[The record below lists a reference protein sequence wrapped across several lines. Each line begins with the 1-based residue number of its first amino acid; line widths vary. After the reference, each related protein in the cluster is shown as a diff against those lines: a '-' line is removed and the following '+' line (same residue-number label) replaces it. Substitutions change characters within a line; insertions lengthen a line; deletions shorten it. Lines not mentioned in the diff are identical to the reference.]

1 MPNRLAKETSPY
13 LQQHAGNPVDWYPW
27 GEEALSLAREHD
39 RPILLSVGYSACHWC
54 HVMAHESFED
64 ADVAAEM
71 NRHFINIKVD
81 REERPDLDQIYQ
93 TAHQMLTQRAGGWPL
108 TLFLMPDGTP
118 FFAGTYFPR
127 NARHGMP
134 GFKDLLGRIAE
145 AYRDKREAIAQQNA
159 SLMDALTRTTPAP
172 RGAAELT
179 RGPLD
184 AAVRELAQ
192 LFDDIHGGIGQAPK
206 FPHPFE
212 LAFCL
217 RRRALEGGRLSGAIA
232 ELTLTKM
239 AEGGIYD
246 QLAGGFCRYS
256 VDRYWTIPHF
266 EKMLYDN
273 GPLLALY
280 ADAWL
285 MSGDALYR
293 KVATETAEWVTRE
306 MQSPAGGYYSSFD
319 ADSEGEEGK
328 YYVWTREQVEALLD
342 AREYAVLAPHYGLD
356 GPPNFEER
364 YWNLRVAKRLPDIAS
379 QLKMSNDECAAKI
392 DSARAKL
399 SAARAKRARPARD
412 EKVLASWN
420 ALMAKGMARA
430 GRAFGRPDWI
440 ESAQRSI
447 DFLKAELWKNGRLL
461 ATYKDGRAH
470 LNAYLDDHAFLIDAL
485 LELMQ
490 TDFRMQDLRW
500 AQALGELLLEHFEDR
515 EHGGFYFV
523 SDDHERLIYRSKT
536 AHDSATPSG
545 NGVAAY
551 ALQRLG
557 HLIGETRYIASA
569 ERVIKLFSSNVQ
581 QNASGHTTLLC
592 ALEETLSPPR
602 IVVLRGEPDA
612 IARWHARLALTYR
625 PDTLILAIPV
635 RLSDLPSML
644 DKTGVQDADRP
655 AAWVCQRT
663 SCLPPVFSLTALEQS
678 IAPTGALH

>member
-1 MPNRLAKETSPY
+1 MPNHLAKETSPY

-27 GEEALSLAREHD
+27 GEEALSLAREQD

-71 NRHFINIKVD
+71 NRHFVNIKVD

-127 NARHGMP
+127 NARYGMP
-134 GFKDLLGRIAE
+134 GFRDLLGRIAE

-159 SLMDALTRTTPAP
+159 SLTEALTRTTPAT
-172 RGAAELT
+172 ADVAELT

-184 AAVRELAQ
+184 SAVRELAQ
-192 LFDDIHGGIGQAPK
+192 LFDDVYGGIGHAPK

-217 RRRALEGGRLSGAIA
+217 RRHALEGGQLPAVIA
-232 ELTLTKM
+232 KLTLTKM

-280 ADAWL
+280 TDASV
-285 MSGDALYR
+285 MTSDALYR
-293 KVATETAEWVTRE
+293 KVATETAEWVIRE

-328 YYVWTREQVEALLD
+328 FYVWTREQVEAPLD
-342 AREYAVLAPHYGLD
+342 SREYAVLAPHYGLD
-356 GPPNFEER
+356 EGPNFEER
-364 YWNLRVAKRLPDIAS
+364 YWHLRIAKQLPDIAA
-379 QLKMSNDECAAKI
+379 QLEVSIDDCAARLE
-392 DSARAKL
+392 SARGKL
-399 SAARAKRARPARD
+399 SAARARRVPPARD

-430 GRAFGRPDWI
+430 GRVFGRPDWI

-490 TDFRMQDLRW
+490 TDFRMQDLQW
-500 AQALGELLLEHFEDR
+500 AQALGELLLGHFEDL

-545 NGVAAY
+545 NGVAAF

-557 HLIGETRYIASA
+557 HLLGEPRYIASA
-569 ERVIKLFSSNVQ
+569 ERVIKIFSQNLQ
-581 QNASGHTTLLC
+581 QNASGYTTLLG
-592 ALEETLSPPR
+592 ALEESLAPPR
-602 IVVLRGEPDA
+602 IVVLRGAPDA
-612 IARWHARLALTYR
+612 IARWRAQLALTYR
-625 PDTLILAIPV
+625 PDTLILAIPAG
-635 RLSDLPSML
+635 LSALPPML
-644 DKTGVQDADRP
+644 DKTSAQDADTP
-655 AAWVCQRT
+655 SAWICQGT
-663 SCLPPVFSLTALEQS
+663 SCLPPIFDLTTLEKS
-678 IAPTGALH
+678 IAPRTAH

>member
-1 MPNRLAKETSPY
+1 MPNKLAAETYPY
-13 LQQHAGNPVDWYPW
+13 LQQHARNPVDWYPW
-27 GEEALSLAREHD
+27 GEEALSLAREQGK
-39 RPILLSVGYSACHWC
+39 PILLSVGYSACHWC

-93 TAHQMLTQRAGGWPL
+93 TAHHMLTQRAGGWPL

-118 FFAGTYFPR
+118 FFAGTYFPKS
-127 NARHGMP
+127 ARYGMP
-134 GFKDLLGRIAE
+134 GFKDLLARIAE
-145 AYRDKREAIAQQNA
+145 AYRDKREAIARQNA
-159 SLMDALTRTTPAP
+159 SLMEALTRTTPDS
-172 RGAAELT
+172 GGEAELT

-184 AAVRELAQ
+184 AAVRGLAQ

-217 RRRALEGGRLSGAIA
+217 RRHALEGGQLSGVIA
-232 ELTLTKM
+232 KLTLTRM

-280 ADAWL
+280 TDAWL
-285 MSGDALYR
+285 LTHDALYQ
-293 KVATETAEWVTRE
+293 KIAAETAAWVVRD
-306 MQSPAGGYYSSFD
+306 MQAPGGGYYSSFD
-319 ADSEGEEGK
+319 ADSEGKEGQ
-328 YYVWTREQVEALLD
+328 YYVWTREEVHALLGPD
-342 AREYAVLAPHYGLD
+342 EYAVVAPHYGLD
-356 GPPNFEER
+356 GPANFEER
-364 YWNLRVAKRLPDIAS
+364 YWHLRVAQPLADIAA
-379 QLKMSNDECAAKI
+379 QLKVSLEDCAARLE
-392 DSARAKL
+392 SARAKL
-399 SAARAKRARPARD
+399 YAARATRVPPARD

-430 GRAFGRPDWI
+430 GRVFRRADWI

-447 DFLKAELWKNGRLL
+447 DFLKAELWTNGRLL

-490 TDFRMQDLRW
+490 TDFRMQDLQW

-515 EHGGFYFV
+515 ERGGFYFV

-536 AHDSATPSG
+536 AHDNATPSG
-545 NGVAAY
+545 NGVAAF

-557 HLIGETRYIASA
+557 HLIGEPRYIAAA
-569 ERVIKLFSSNVQ
+569 ERAIKAFNHSLEGS
-581 QNASGHTTLLC
+581 ASGHTSLLC
-592 ALEETLSPPR
+592 ALEENLETPR
-602 IVVLRGEPDA
+602 IVVIRGQPDA
-612 IARWHARLALTYR
+612 IAHWRAQLALTYR
-625 PDTLILAIPV
+625 PDTLIVAIPAGL
-635 RLSDLPSML
+635 RELPPVL
-644 DKTGVQDADRP
+644 DKAAAHDAP
-655 AAWVCQRT
+655 AAWICQGV
-663 SCLPPVFSLTALEQS
+663 SCLPPVFELATLESS
-678 IAPTGALH
+678 IAPRTAQD